1 MSPPTP
7 ERRTRTRTRTDI
19 LKLLGMAASGV
30 VFIVGTAFG
39 AMTYLDN
46 HNDDKYVKDMKY
58 QMFASGVHHSFI
70 DTQRKVV
77 DMELRWLDKVPAQA
91 MSQGDKR
98 RYEYLQESQKQL
110 DIDKKILI
118 KDALKEKKIKEKLA
132 NSPIKSMFAF

>member
-1 MSPPTP
+1 MAPPTEP
-7 ERRTRTRTRTDI
+7 ERRGRSRTDI

-30 VFIVGTAFG
+30 VFVVGTAFG

-46 HNDDKYVKDMKY
+46 HNEKKYVKDMKY

-91 MSQGDKR
+91 MTKGDKR
-98 RYEYLQESQKQL
+98 RYEYLKDSQKQL
-110 DIDKKILI
+110 DIDKKTLI
-118 KDALKEKKIKEKLA
+118 KDALKNKKIKEELA
-132 NSPIKSMFAF
+132 NSPIKNMFAF